1 MTSLKSYFGSQF
13 NRWGNSL
20 LGNTA
25 FNVNKYGGTP
35 LPLNYISDK
44 PSWISLS
51 TPQDFEKAVRFN
63 PVVKSAI
70 NLLATSSSNGKKVAV
85 DVNSGEIIPWTEND
99 KAIQKAYQLLGR
111 RPNPVQ
117 SAKEFAFQGTF
128 YLKTFGNRYVNA
140 VLPVGMDSK
149 IDLLNV
155 EALYNLPSQFM
166 DVRRTGKIYNQTD
179 IKGIISRYARTNVN
193 PIEYFEPEWILHFNE
208 VNISSEEPTIMGISK
223 LEVLKMPISNTQKA
237 FEAMNTI
244 LSSRGMQGIIS
255 PKKTDGMGAS
265 VPLQS
270 GEKKEI
276 DDAFKID
283 YGLLNGQN
291 PFMLT
296 PIALD
301 YIKTI
306 MNSKELGIYEEF
318 SNNAI
323 LIGNEFGVPPEL
335 IKTYIAGATYEN
347 QVQSVRRL
355 YQDTTIPMV
364 ADEDLY
370 WSDRLNTYEYGFEI
384 QTRWDHIPALSNNKK
399 EQALSLNLNS
409 RTAESAYNNNVITL
423 NAYLLLIE
431 QPIVDGGD
439 VYKFEWDKKNGS
451 NGEN

>member
-25 FNVNKYGGTP
+25 FNVNQYGGTP

-85 DVNSGEIIPWTEND
+85 DANSGEIIPWTEND

-111 RPNPVQ
+111 RPNPLQ

-166 DVRRTGKIYNQTD
+166 DVKRTGKIYNQTD

-193 PIEYFEPEWILHFNE
+193 PIEYFDPEWILHFNE

-270 GEKKEI
+270 NEKKEI

-423 NAYLLLIE
+423 NDYLLLIE

-439 VYKFEWDKKNGS
+439 VYKFEWDKKNGN
-451 NGEN
+451 NGED